1 MTSLH
6 RASRPSSARR
16 PVPTRR
22 ERAFSV
28 PLADTHGVF
37 RPLAI
42 APPRRADPCAA
53 RAERADPAAR
63 TSVRGPVPPVRRPR
77 AVLDPPHPR
86 ERAVPVVPTRA
97 GGAVLPARGC
107 SSRAG
112 GSCGIEPGAGAASAR
127 SRSGAPGAPSGQIT
141 STGRPGRDGRGPLAR
156 RTGPAAPRTGRE
168 ARGRP
173 APHLPSVGGSDRRC
187 GRVLRQQVLLVG
199 LHARHTATGDVLQ
212 PGVDR
217 PALLLATLVEELV
230 ERAPGAE
237 PAAVD
242 ALRR

>member
-16 PVPTRR
+16 PVPTRAGVLR
-22 ERAFSV
+22 PAHRRARRPPPARGRSSRTGGPVRGSRRAGGPVRGSRRAGGSCRADIGGGAV
-28 PLADTHGVF
+28 PPARSLGAVLDPPRPANGRFPWCRRGRAVRF

-42 APPRRADPCAA
+42 RR
-53 RAERADPAAR
+53 
-63 TSVRGPVPPVRRPR
+63 
-77 AVLDPPHPR
+77 
-86 ERAVPVVPTRA
+86 
-97 GGAVLPARGC
+97 
-107 SSRAG
+107 
-112 GSCGIEPGAGAASAR
+112 
-127 SRSGAPGAPSGQIT
+127 APGAPSGQIT

-156 RTGPAAPRTGRE
+156 RTGPAPPRSGRE

-173 APHLPSVGGSDRRC
+173 APPLPSVGGSDRRC

-217 PALLLATLVEELV
+217 PALLLTTLVEELV